1 VEEVVRRQ
9 NLRLAN
15 ILPAER
21 THDMVKTITAE
32 DVKDFHLIEQDDSNE
47 KRGSIGFNR

>member
-15 ILPAER
+15 ILPGER
-21 THDMVKTITAE
+21 THDMVKTISAA
-32 DVKDFHLIEQDDSNE
+32 DLKDFHLIEQDESSS
-47 KRGSIGFNR
+47 KRDSIGFNR